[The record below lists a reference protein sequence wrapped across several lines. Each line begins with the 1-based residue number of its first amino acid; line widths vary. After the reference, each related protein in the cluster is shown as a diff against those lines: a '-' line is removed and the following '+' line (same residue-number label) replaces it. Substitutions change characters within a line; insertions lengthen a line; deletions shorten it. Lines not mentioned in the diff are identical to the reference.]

1 MWSHKLWSTAQR
13 QSTIMIQSVC
23 GLHTVEG
30 RGWNRKLLNSVE
42 EDMWTCGLVEMWTCG
57 HVDMWTCGH
66 VDLWTCG
73 HVEGERKRCG
83 GARRPREIKSQLWKS
98 PPHLPAGR
106 APLILPISI
115 SHFQLEELTLRL
127 LLTLTQS
134 ITFGSHTR
142 KLTSPWMNSLFS
154 IWCTQQSAI
163 KVWVVQIVN
172 WIELNIEKRKTI
184 YLCVPSWNTQ
194 NITYFVKAENCTFW
208 TQNFRVIQ

>member
-1 MWSHKLWSTAQR
+1 
-13 QSTIMIQSVC
+13 
-23 GLHTVEG
+23 
-30 RGWNRKLLNSVE
+30 
-42 EDMWTCGLVEMWTCG
+42 MWTCG
-57 HVDMWTCGH
+57 HVDMCCGL
-66 VDLWTCG
+66 VDMWR
-73 HVEGERKRCG
+73 ERGRDAG
-83 GARRPREIKSQLWKS
+83 GARRPREIKSLPSQLWKS

-106 APLILPISI
+106 APLILSI

-127 LLTLTQS
+127 LLTLRQS

-154 IWCTQQSAI
+154 IWRTQQSAI